1 MKKAEYDKL
10 KGDLFYHIERKGMP
24 IDVRT
29 GANLDAACWVLNLI
43 DKFAEIDTPLG
54 TKAGPDFNMCPKC
67 GGIIGISAYYCKR
80 CGAYIRETE
89 DEKREPF

>member
-1 MKKAEYDKL
+1 MKESEFGKL
-10 KGDLFYHIERKGMP
+10 KKNIFEYVREKGMP
-24 IDVRT
+24 VNVRT
-29 GANLDAACWVLNLI
+29 GADTNAACWVLTLI
-43 DKFAEIDTPLG
+43 DMFAEIDTPLG

>member
-1 MKKAEYDKL
+1 MQKAEYDKL
-10 KGDLFYHIERKGMP
+10 KGDLFYHIQQKGMP

-29 GANLDAACWVLNLI
+29 GANMDAACWVSNLL
-43 DKFAEIDTPLG
+43 DKFIQTDTPLG

-80 CGAYIRETE
+80 CGAYIREMD